1 MSVITKRPAFKI
13 NVRALADFCQTS
25 GDLISQYRASPSS
38 IEGQFSHRYIQQKRS
53 SPYQP
58 EVSVRLD
65 WQASE
70 FDLSVNGRVDGITE
84 QGIEEIKTSRIPPSE
99 IPETAKALNLSQ
111 AKLYAGMIAT
121 RNPNQEL
128 FKVSVCYVHPQTLQE
143 WPEVSWLSTAE
154 LIDYLVECCTRY
166 SDWLALKVKHNRA
179 LIPWLN
185 NLNFPFGEMRP
196 EQRLMAESVYKSSVT
211 KRHLAVEAPTG
222 TGKTLAA
229 LYPALKAMGSQPIDS
244 IFYLSMK
251 TTGQEAA
258 WSSVALADTE
268 AAINAVQLS
277 AKDTYCLSKE
287 TPCDGQY
294 CKFANQYFEKR
305 SNLRVHLFDPVHWT
319 GQAITEFGKTHEI
332 CPYYLSQDW
341 AIWAD
346 LIIGDLNYIYDTT
359 AVQPYLLK
367 EIDNRATVLI
377 DEAHNLID
385 RGRMIYST
393 DFNGEALHKL
403 RQQCPKRIKKT
414 LSKIQTALRN
424 CCKDKHLMIDSEPP
438 LALIQQARQFVSDSA
453 ALLREEPSFEP
464 PIEWQQFIFL
474 CSRFVRLSELAN
486 ERDFIWRYHD
496 GKTHERKVELLCLN
510 PASLLEE
517 KHNLVNNVVAFSATL
532 KPAAYSLTL
541 NGLTSAVFQT
551 LPSPF
556 LPSQHR
562 VRIIDDVSTRFS
574 DRLALPE
581 LIRPL
586 LHSYCHNKKNTWV
599 FFSSYMQLNN
609 CVKSLRLN
617 SERHIVQN
625 PHWSSDDKAQLLTR
639 FRNERGITLFCVL
652 GGVFS
657 EGIDLPGEQL
667 EQVVI
672 IGPGLPQV
680 NDINNRIKDSLSQQG
695 LPGFD
700 YTYMYPGLQKVL
712 QAAGRTVRTH
722 SDIGEIILVD
732 DRFKTYWQQGLLPS
746 YWQVRLCSIKD
757 WTDTTAAP

>member
-1 MSVITKRPAFKI
+1 MSVTTSRSVFKI

-25 GDLISQYRASPSS
+25 GDLISQFRASPSS
-38 IEGQFSHRYIQQKRS
+38 LEGQFSHRYIQQKRPP
-53 SPYQP
+53 PYQP
-58 EVSVRLD
+58 EVSVHLN
-65 WQASE
+65 WQDQE
-70 FDLSVNGRVDGITE
+70 FDLVVSGRIDGITAL
-84 QGIEEIKTSRIPPSE
+84 GVEEIKTTRVPPSE

-111 AKLYAGMIAT
+111 AKLYAGMVAAK
-121 RNPNQEL
+121 NPQQDRFEVRL
-128 FKVSVCYVHPQTLQE
+128 CYVHPQTLQE
-143 WPEVSWLSTAE
+143 WPEVHWFSAEE

-166 SDWLALKVKHNRA
+166 GDWLALKVRHNHK
-179 LIPWLN
+179 LTPWLKD
-185 NLNFPFGEMRP
+185 LGFPFGNMRP

-211 KRHLAVEAPTG
+211 RRHLAVEAPTG

-229 LYPALKAMGSQPIDS
+229 LFPALKAMGRQPIDS

-251 TTGQEAA
+251 NTGQEAA
-258 WSSVALADTE
+258 WSSLKLTDPDAV
-268 AAINAVQLS
+268 INAVQLS
-277 AKDTYCLSKE
+277 AKDNYCLSKE

-305 SNLRVHLFDPVHWT
+305 AKLRTQLFDQTHWT
-319 GQAITEFGKTHEI
+319 AESITDFGKEHEI

-393 DFNGEALHKL
+393 EFNGESLHKL
-403 RQQCPKRIKKT
+403 RLQCPERIKKT
-414 LSKIQTALRN
+414 LTKIQSALRS
-424 CCKDKHLMIDSEPP
+424 CCKDKNLIIESEPP

-453 ALLREEPSFEP
+453 TLLREESNFEP

-486 ERDFIWRYHD
+486 DNDFIWRYHD
-496 GKTHERKVELLCLN
+496 GKPKERKVELLCLN
-510 PASLLEE
+510 PASLLEQ

-532 KPAAYSLTL
+532 TPARYSLTL
-541 NGLTSAVFQT
+541 NGLTSAIFQT

-556 LPSQHR
+556 STAQHQ
-562 VRIIDDVSTRFS
+562 VSIVDDISTRFS
-574 DRLALPE
+574 DRQSLAE
-581 LIRPL
+581 NIRPL
-586 LHSYCHNKKNTWV
+586 LQSYCGSKKNTWV
-599 FFSSYMQLNN
+599 FFSSYVQLNN
-609 CVKSLRLN
+609 CIKLLN
-617 SERHIVQN
+617 LDPRAHLVQT
-625 PHWSSDDKAQLLTR
+625 PHWSQDDKTELLAR
-639 FRNERGITLFCVL
+639 FRTERGITLFCVL

-657 EGIDLPGEQL
+657 EGVDLPGEQL
-667 EQVVI
+667 EQVII

-680 NDINNRIKDSLSQQG
+680 NDINNRIKDSLSKQG

-722 SDIGEIILVD
+722 SDVGEIILVD
-732 DRFKTYWQQGLLPS
+732 DRFKKYWQQGLLPS
-746 YWQVRLCSIKD
+746 YWQVKIRSIRD
-757 WTDTTAAP
+757 WSDSAH